1 MNIIFYKAWNIYL
14 TDNTNKNVTSQV
26 DKTNTEEKIH
36 EIEKRISSLK
46 SKNRKI
52 PKDRINNLKEK
63 LMYDMK
69 EKGKIYQSLK
79 SLSLESK
86 SEKDNKSIVDENE
99 EITKDDNRHINGS
112 SSTANS
118 NESSTENEFD
128 FEMKVTCV

>member
-1 MNIIFYKAWNIYL
+1 MLLKKK
-14 TDNTNKNVTSQV
+14 DNTNKNVTSQV

-99 EITKDDNRHINGS
+99 EITKDDKRHINGS